1 MTPIVLQDWRTL
13 RECDEAA
20 GAPKG
25 TAFRA
30 FKAQRARWREG
41 HQYLRLDRDADRD
54 LIAQLHHGNRLY
66 ASSVHAVLI
75 SPEAASNLV
84 FDGR

>member
-1 MTPIVLQDWRTL
+1 MSAIVLQHWLTL

-20 GAPKG
+20 GMPKG

-30 FKAQRARWREG
+30 FKARRTQWREG
-41 HQYLRLDRDADRD
+41 EQYLRLDREADRD

-75 SPEAASNLV
+75 SPDAAFMLRL
-84 FDGR
+84 DGR